1 MNTREISDGRHEWL
15 AGEMESWTA
24 QGLLTG
30 DQAARILGLYGSPE
44 ERSARRGGQAV
55 SAITSLATLLVGL
68 GVLLLVAFNW
78 MVLPAAL
85 KIVLVVAAM
94 LASHAGG
101 WFLRFRMGRRAASDA
116 LFFLGCLFY
125 GGAIWQTAQVFNIT
139 VASNTGFW
147 WWAVGSLPFA
157 LASRSLALHGLVA
170 AILATYTGLSTV
182 GWFFSS
188 GGSSERLSDPA
199 FSIPLLALPGLIWAY
214 GRKSAGGVGMYV
226 MLLTWWVLVQPTAWR
241 LDDAPIFWVGS
252 VGALLLLIA
261 ECHPARSPLA
271 IPYRTFGV
279 LLTGGVL
286 LLLGV
291 YTFNSD
297 ALGRVMPTP
306 LVIETAVAAVVAVGL
321 VVLAAE
327 LERRRAALSNSGSAP
342 RVGNAFLDERRRI
355 PLGLVLLMAAM
366 GFWNALVG
374 TPLAPTIAANVAMLA
389 LSLWLM
395 MVGLRE
401 ERGRPFTAG
410 VLYFLTW
417 AVCRYVD
424 MFGDFG
430 GMVGAALMF
439 FLCGAALFGVARF
452 WQRRSRKGSDHA

>member
-1 MNTREISDGRHEWL
+1 MNTREISDGQHEWL

-44 ERSARRGGQAV
+44 ERSARRGGRAV

-68 GVLLLVAFNW
+68 GVLLLIAFNW
-78 MVLPAAL
+78 MVLPGAL
-85 KIVLVVAAM
+85 KIVLVVLAM
-94 LASHAGG
+94 IASHAGG

-139 VASNTGFW
+139 VASNAGFW

-157 LASRSLALHGLVA
+157 LASQSLALHGLVA
-170 AILATYTGLSTV
+170 LILATYTGLATV
-182 GWFFSS
+182 GWFFSA
-188 GGSSERLSDPA
+188 GSSSGRISDPA

-214 GRKSAGGVGMYV
+214 RRKSAGGVGMYAL
-226 MLLTWWVLVQPTAWR
+226 LLTWWVLVQPTAWR

-261 ECHPARSPLA
+261 ECHPTRSTLA

-286 LLLGV
+286 LFLGA
-291 YTFNSD
+291 YAFNRD

-306 LVIETAVAAVVAVGL
+306 LVIETAVAAVLAVGL

-327 LERRRAALSNSGSAP
+327 LERRRAGLTGPS
-342 RVGNAFLDERRRI
+342 VGNAFLDDRRRI

-366 GFWNALVG
+366 GFWNVLVG
-374 TPLAPTIAANVAMLA
+374 TPLAPTIAANVAILA
-389 LSLWLM
+389 LSLWLL

-424 MFGDFG
+424 LFGDFG

-452 WQRRSRKGSDHA
+452 WQRRSRKGINHV